1 MLIKVNG
8 KTMTLVQLS
17 TTDSSTPKGLYLVP
31 ATVSIDEFDAQVKAF
46 DKSQDA
52 QDDFDELNTI
62 GAIRVVAYDCMLDL
76 DNY

>member
-1 MLIKVNG
+1 MLIKVNN

-17 TTDSSTPKGLYLVP
+17 TTNSETPKGLYLVP
-31 ATVSIDEFDAQVKAF
+31 ATISIAEFEEQVKSF

-62 GAIRVVAYDCMLDL
+62 GAQRVYAYDCIMELE
-76 DNY
+76 NF

>member
-17 TTDSSTPKGLYLVP
+17 TTDSEIPKGLYLVP
-31 ATVSIDEFDAQVKAF
+31 ATVSIDEFEAQVKAF

-62 GAIRVVAYDCMLDL
+62 GAQRVYAYESVMELDS
-76 DNY
+76 Y